1 MNSNLKILGHFQMQ
15 QIEIK
20 FFWPLTEQTE
30 LNLDFTPSEEW
41 IAEWRKR
48 QWASSTIT
56 SNGSLLVANGGSISW
71 SQPMLNQFVVKQDVK
86 NVGKWE
92 ITENMFVY
100 RPTKPNAVIRFMAK
114 YLLGFKWHDEI

>member
-1 MNSNLKILGHFQMQ
+1 MYQT
-15 QIEIK
+15 EIS
-20 FFWPLTEQTE
+20 FFYPLTEQT
-30 LNLDFTPSEEW
+30 LLDLDFTSTEEW

-48 QWASSTIT
+48 QRNTTGTLLTVGSGGTGIT
-56 SNGSLLVANGGSISW
+56 SW
-71 SQPMLNQFVVKQDVK
+71 SQPVTSSFVIKPSVK

-92 ITENMFVY
+92 ITDSMFVY

>member
-1 MNSNLKILGHFQMQ
+1 MSQL
-15 QIEIK
+15 EIP
-20 FFWPLTEQTE
+20 FFYPLTEQIS
-30 LNLDFTPSEEW
+30 LDLDFTPTEEW

-48 QWASSTIT
+48 QRNNSTLLTVGSGGTGVTSWIGATSSYQTE
-56 SNGSLLVANGGSISW
+56 
-71 SQPMLNQFVVKQDVK
+71 FVIRPSEK

-92 ITENMFVY
+92 ITDSMFVY